1 MDKLKRWKLITG
13 AVLLA
18 LAAASV
24 PPATLYVMS
33 RNRAVQTEQKHLTDY
48 AQWTIERTQ
57 KTMTDVTAALKDIER
72 QGFHDCS
79 PEHIAAM
86 RYSVMAHRTVGEM
99 GFYQGNQLTCTSW
112 GKTDAAI
119 LRRTVNYTTSGGI
132 GIHMHVKPKV
142 SHSNFVVGM
151 EYGNHNALVDPAF
164 MVDVLVDNEMGLALA
179 NGKGQVISTL
189 NNPDPALIRQA
200 IQTAGPGQRN
210 NMLFSSYRT
219 PDWIAVAVEKASY
232 TDNDFRRQRTYL
244 LPLGLFLAALVFL
257 AVFWALRR
265 RLSPLAELQIAVRK
279 REFIAHYQPIVDL
292 KTGRCVGAEALCRWK
307 RPDGSMIA
315 PNLFIPLAEQSE
327 LICPITDQI
336 MRRVTDDM
344 QELLQQDTGCH
355 ISINLCAHDA
365 ESGRPLSYLENLLR
379 ERNID
384 ADRIWLET
392 TERVFIHPDMARN
405 ALTRARNSGH
415 TIAVDDFGTGYSSLS
430 VLHSLPLDV
439 LKIDKSF
446 VDAIGSDSAS
456 ARVVPHIIDMAN
468 ELQLSIIAE
477 GIEEESQAE
486 FCRQHGVA
494 CGQGWLFGK
503 PMEPKAFIRY
513 FKENIATHESP
524 QDTAVV

>member
-18 LAAASV
+18 LVAAAV
-24 PPATLYVMS
+24 PPVTLYVMS
-33 RNRAVQTEQKHLTDY
+33 RNRAVQSEQKHLTDY

-57 KTMTDVTAALKDIER
+57 KTMLDATTALKDIER
-72 QGFHDCS
+72 QGFQDCS
-79 PEHIAAM
+79 PQHIAAM
-86 RYSVMAHRTVGEM
+86 RYNVMSHRVIGEM
-99 GFYQGNQLTCTSW
+99 GFYQDGKLACTSW
-112 GKTDAAI
+112 GVTDPAI
-119 LRRTVNYTTSGGI
+119 PRRAVNYTTSTGI

-142 SHSNFVVGM
+142 SHGNFVVGM
-151 EYGNHNALVDPAF
+151 ELGNHNVLVDPAF

-179 NGKGQVISTL
+179 NGKGDVISTL

-200 IQTAGPGQRN
+200 IKAAAPGQHG

-219 PDWIAVAVEKASY
+219 PDWIAVAVEKSSY
-232 TDNDFRRQRTYL
+232 TETDFRRQRNYL
-244 LPLGLFLAALVFL
+244 LPLSIFLAAIVFT
-257 AVFWALRR
+257 AVLWAIRR
-265 RLSPLAELQIAVRK
+265 RLSPLAELEIAVRK

-292 KTGRCVGAEALCRWK
+292 KTGRCVGAEALCRWR
-307 RPDGSMIA
+307 RPDGTMIP
-315 PNLFIPLAEQSE
+315 PNHFIPLAEQSN

-336 MRRVTDDM
+336 MRRVTEDM
-344 QELLQQDTGCH
+344 KELLQQDTGCH
-355 ISINLCAHDA
+355 ISINLCATDA
-365 ESGRPLSYLENLLR
+365 ESGRPLTYLENLLR
-379 ERNID
+379 EQNI
-384 ADRIWLET
+384 APDRIWLET

-456 ARVVPHIIDMAN
+456 SRVVPHIIDMAA

-477 GIEEESQAE
+477 GIEQEAQAQYLRE
-486 FCRQHGVA
+486 HGVA

-503 PMEPKAFIRY
+503 PMEPKTFIRY
-513 FKENIATHESP
+513 FQENIANHEAP
-524 QDTAVV
+524 QDTVNA

>member
-1 MDKLKRWKLITG
+1 MKHWKLITG
-13 AVLLA
+13 VVLLA
-18 LAAASV
+18 CAAAAV
-24 PPATLYVMS
+24 PPVTLYVMS
-33 RNRAVQTEQKHLTDY
+33 RNRAVQSEQKHLTDY

-57 KTMTDVTAALKDIER
+57 KTMQDATSALNDIER
-72 QGFHDCS
+72 QGFRDCS
-79 PEHIAAM
+79 SQHIAAM
-86 RYSVMAHRTVGEM
+86 RYSVMSHRTVGEM
-99 GFYQGNQLTCTSW
+99 GFYRGNRLACTSW
-112 GKTDAAI
+112 GKTETTV
-119 LRRTVNYTTSGGI
+119 LRRAANYTTSGGI

-142 SHSNFVVGM
+142 SHANFVVGM
-151 EYGNHNALVDPAF
+151 EYGNHNVLVDPAF

-179 NGKGQVISTL
+179 NGKGEVIATL
-189 NNPDPALIRQA
+189 NNPDSALIRQA
-200 IQTAGPGQRN
+200 IQTTGPGQRGD
-210 NMLFSSYRT
+210 MLFSSYRT

-232 TDNDFRRQRTYL
+232 TDTDFRRQRTYL
-244 LPLGLFLAALVFL
+244 LPLGLFLAALIFL
-257 AVFWALRR
+257 AVLWALRR

-307 RPDGSMIA
+307 RPDGTMIA
-315 PNLFIPLAEQSE
+315 PNLFIPLAEQSD

-365 ESGRPLSYLENLLR
+365 ETGRPLTYLEKLLCD
-379 ERNID
+379 RNISP
-384 ADRIWLET
+384 DRIWLET
-392 TERVFIHPDMARN
+392 TERVFIHPDMARQ
-405 ALTRARNSGH
+405 ALSRARASGH

-468 ELQLSIIAE
+468 ELHLSIIAE
-477 GIEEESQAE
+477 GIEQEEQAE
-486 FCRQHGVA
+486 YCRRHGVT

-503 PMEPKAFIRY
+503 PMEPKVFIRY
-513 FKENIATHESP
+513 FKENLATHKTQ